1 MAGQRREMFSD
12 DDLVV
17 ITLLNQP
24 VNKIFGLIRSGERII
39 DKARLH
45 KSFRRFININ
55 SIKMKIF
62 SLDDHPDVKI
72 QPPVWFC
79 YEYSIQIFGTGL
91 KILDGSKIKIKL
103 KM

>member
-1 MAGQRREMFSD
+1 MFIE

-45 KSFRRFININ
+45 KSFRRVYRF
-55 SIKMKIF
+55 KMQK
-62 SLDDHPDVKI
+62 
-72 QPPVWFC
+72 
-79 YEYSIQIFGTGL
+79 
-91 KILDGSKIKIKL
+91 
-103 KM
+103 